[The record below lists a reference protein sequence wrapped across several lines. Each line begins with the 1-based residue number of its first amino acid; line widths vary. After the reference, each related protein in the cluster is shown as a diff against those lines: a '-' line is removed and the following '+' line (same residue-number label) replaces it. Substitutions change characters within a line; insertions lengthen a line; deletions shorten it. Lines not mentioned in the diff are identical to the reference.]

1 MANHTATDALQRW
14 SMLASAIAGR
24 SVEVAAAGAGEPAWT
39 DGKTIFLDADAGP
52 RHQLQ
57 TVAVQACL
65 LAAGSLEPAVARRLG
80 RRSTLTARYLA
91 VEGHRALAANEEL
104 LPAPVSMLVDRDVA
118 GRSDSPASSL
128 ALARSRAAGA
138 EPPEVFGA
146 IHPRKLLAASKSR
159 AKDPVGRHVAQ
170 QRKPVA
176 ELEDSDAE
184 DVADLFSSPVGG
196 GGALGRWLKKM
207 LDSVRRLNGNGPPGA
222 DAPTHRLRSGM
233 RGGGS
238 AVVSNVTVGVD
249 EYDLA
254 GEAAG
259 INYPEWDFRRKQ
271 YRANW
276 CTVQEVVPRPSDAAS
291 ISVSDG
297 YRLRRA
303 LARLAVGLDR
313 YHRQVQ
319 GDDVDIDAAVEARVE
334 TIAGSAPDEAVYV
347 DSLRRRRDLSVLILV
362 DISGSSA
369 EPGTIGHTVHE
380 QQRTAAAALSAAL
393 HDLGDRVALY
403 GFHSQGRSAVH
414 LLPVKRFDDDLD
426 ALAMR
431 RLSGLIPGGY
441 SRLGAAIRHGAAVLE
456 GRGGTPRR
464 LLVVLSDG
472 LAYDHGYERDY
483 GAADARRALAEAR
496 RRGTGCL
503 CLTIGAATD
512 VAELQRVFG
521 SAAHVTIPRLD
532 QLNQLIGPLFRSAL
546 ASADLR
552 RRMVA

>member
-1 MANHTATDALQRW
+1 
-14 SMLASAIAGR
+14 MLASAIAGR
-24 SVEVAAAGAGEPAWT
+24 SVEVAAAGPGEPAWT
-39 DGKTIFLDADAGP
+39 DGKTIFLDSGAGP

-57 TVAVQACL
+57 AVAVQACL

-80 RRSTLTARYLA
+80 RRRGLTARYLA
-91 VEGHRALAANEEL
+91 IEGHRALAANEEL
-104 LPAPVSMLVDRDVA
+104 LPAAVSLLVDRDMA
-118 GRSDSPASSL
+118 GRSDSPTGSL
-128 ALARSRAAGA
+128 ALASSRAVGS
-138 EPPEVFGA
+138 EPPTVFGT
-146 IHPRKLLAASKSR
+146 IYPRKMLAASKSR
-159 AKDPVGRHVAQ
+159 ATSQSGTHAAQ
-170 QRKPVA
+170 RGKPLP
-176 ELEDSDAE
+176 ELEVPDSNDT
-184 DVADLFSSPVGG
+184 ADFFSSPVGA
-196 GGALGRWLKKM
+196 GGALGRWLKNM

-222 DAPTHRLRSGM
+222 DGPTHRSGI

-238 AVVSNVTVGVD
+238 AVVSTVALAVD

-254 GEAAG
+254 GAAAG
-259 INYPEWDFRRKQ
+259 INYPEWDFRRGQ
-271 YRANW
+271 YRPNW
-276 CTVQEVVPRPSDAAS
+276 CTVQEVAPRPGDAAS
-291 ISVSDG
+291 ISLSGG

-334 TIAGSAPDEAVYV
+334 TIAGSAPGEAVYV
-347 DSLRRRRDLSVLILV
+347 DSLRRRRDLSVLILL

-369 EPGTIGHTVHE
+369 ESGTIGHTVHE
-380 QQRTAAAALSAAL
+380 QQRAAAAALIAAL
-393 HDLGDRVALY
+393 HDLGDRLALY
-403 GFHSQGRSAVH
+403 GFRSHGRSAVH
-414 LLPVKRFDDDLD
+414 LLPVKRFDDVLD

-431 RLSGLIPGGY
+431 RLWGLTPGGY
-441 SRLGAAIRHGAAVLE
+441 SRLGAAIRHGTAVLE
-456 GRGGTPRR
+456 RRGGTARR

-496 RRGTGCL
+496 RRGIGCL

-521 SAAHVTIPRLD
+521 SAAHATIPRLD
-532 QLNQLIGPLFRSAL
+532 QVNKLIGPLFRSAL